1 MRAGRI
7 ARVRRTRLWVAVAAT
22 VVALAVGGDASAQP
36 SGPPHRFSG
45 SASIDGEPA
54 AAGTSVTAVVNGT
67 ECGSATVITNAA
79 GSTYSLDVPDSCAD
93 AGDAVFFRVGG
104 YDAAESGEWSA
115 SGRTD
120 LDLTVST
127 TLSND
132 RTCPDGWEWNRQSN
146 ECAPQEPVEEPSE
159 PEEPGEPVVANV
171 EVTVWRS
178 VSNPSLLYLST
189 RPEGGSWTTQNTAL
203 DMSALSRSGR
213 FHQSNAT
220 AVAVSLAGGGTA
232 NVEVTVWR
240 SVSNPSLLYLSTR
253 PEGGSWDTQDA
264 ALDMSALSRSG
275 RFHQSD
281 AVVVEVPLPDAPAPE
296 EPAEDR
302 PPSNTT
308 PADRSQ
314 CRIDEAMA
322 ARVIASTVKVETTT
336 GSGSAFY
343 IGNGEF
349 ITAAHVV
356 DDNPRTITL
365 HNERI
370 NVSARIVGYT
380 SQDDGDIAILSA
392 SAPRMMALE
401 WTGAIGEGAE
411 VAVVGYPLGQGLRA
425 SISRGIVSRAF
436 TDGAGISQIQTDA
449 PANAGNSG
457 GPLVDACGRVAGV
470 VSWKIVRDSQGNAT
484 EGLAFAVSDPTLAAR
499 LAAIRS
505 GRYVAP
511 VGESFLTISAF
522 CTELPTE
529 DIDAAECHSRSS
541 SLNLSGGRVWSVWAR
556 GVESWDAVVYRFNDG
571 AELRQSGVQ
580 AALRA
585 LGAGCHELEIAER
598 GISTHWSVPYEFC
611 FATVVAGPTWAQMD
625 SLKSRIGELW
635 GSTIETRDGLWD
647 QWNTIVN
654 SERIPSSRL
663 SGVALDLADLSL
675 AQAEAIGDFAGHPAL
690 ANQTMADWWLAA
702 WGVWL
707 GVAETDLEYGRYARG
722 ESTWGDI
729 LWKQA
734 ASATAFADYK
744 SAECAVWRLLY
755 SNPEVV
761 CDQVADA
768 ERDAVDA
775 EAEARAWTPPA
786 VVTPDPLFT
795 VDEVIGVI
803 GNHVPPSSQS
813 GLSIREC
820 GTRGFE
826 SSQTWYTDSYG
837 RHYPFGYRYSY
848 NSPVWQV
855 RWYNRGLLPEMIV
868 SFNEITGSVI
878 IISHPAWAKC

>member
-1 MRAGRI
+1 MA
-7 ARVRRTRLWVAVAAT
+7 VVAAAI
-22 VVALAVGGDASAQP
+22 ALGGVLGVSAQ
-36 SGPPHRFSG
+36 GPR
-45 SASIDGEPA
+45 EP
-54 AAGTSVTAVVNGT
+54 G
-67 ECGSATVITNAA
+67 
-79 GSTYSLDVPDSCAD
+79 
-93 AGDAVFFRVGG
+93 
-104 YDAAESGEWSA
+104 
-115 SGRTD
+115 
-120 LDLTVST
+120 
-127 TLSND
+127 
-132 RTCPDGWEWNRQSN
+132 
-146 ECAPQEPVEEPSE
+146 EPSE
-159 PEEPGEPVVANV
+159 PLVAVV

-178 VSNPSLLYLST
+178 VPNPSLLYLST

-220 AVAVSLAGGGTA
+220 AVAVALAGGGAA

-240 SVSNPSLLYLSTR
+240 SISNPSRLYVSTR
-253 PEGGSWDTQDA
+253 PKGGGWTTQNT
-264 ALDMSALSRSG
+264 ALDMSGLSRSG

-281 AVVVEVPLPDAPAPE
+281 AVVVEVPLPDVPAPE
-296 EPAEDR
+296 EPAEDT
-302 PPSNTT
+302 PPGTT
-308 PADRSQ
+308 APADRSQ

-322 ARVIASTVKVETTT
+322 ARVIASTVMVETTT

-365 HNERI
+365 RNEGI
-370 NVSARIVGYT
+370 SVSARLVGYT

-401 WTGAIGEGAE
+401 WSGAIGEGAE

-436 TDGAGISQIQTDA
+436 IDGAGISQIQTDA

-457 GPLVDACGRVAGV
+457 GPLVDACGSVAGV

-484 EGLAFAVSDPTLAAR
+484 EGLAFAVAEPTLAAR
-499 LAAIRS
+499 LTAIRS

-511 VGESFLTISAF
+511 VEESFLTITAF
-522 CTELPTE
+522 CTQLPTE
-529 DIDAAECHSRSS
+529 DLDAAECHDSS
-541 SLNLSGGRVWSVWAR
+541 PSLNLNGGRIWRVWAR
-556 GVESWDAVVYRFNDG
+556 GLESWDDVVYRFNDG
-571 AELRQSGVQ
+571 AELRQSGVGT
-580 AALRA
+580 ALRA
-585 LGAGCHELEIAER
+585 LGSGCHELEIAER
-598 GISTHWSVPYEFC
+598 GISTHWSTPYEFC
-611 FATVVAGPTWAQMD
+611 FAMTPTQPTWAQMD

-675 AQAEAIGDFAGHPAL
+675 AQAEAIGNFASHPAL

-702 WGVWL
+702 WRVWL
-707 GVAETDLEYGRYARG
+707 AGAEQDLEYGRYARG
-722 ESTWGDI
+722 ESTWGDV

-761 CDQVADA
+761 CDKVADA
-768 ERDAVDA
+768 EQDAA
-775 EAEARAWTPPA
+775 EAETAARTWTPPA
-786 VVTPDPLFT
+786 VVTPPPTATPTPSYSKADVWRIVGGHRLPSGRTIKSCAGTHRWRTASVAPFLGSATFNN
-795 VDEVIGVI
+795 GVWRLVADSAR
-803 GNHVPPSSQS
+803 HWLDVYFSEATAAV
-813 GLSIREC
+813 SIVKAPC
-820 GTRGFE
+820 
-826 SSQTWYTDSYG
+826 
-837 RHYPFGYRYSY
+837 YP
-848 NSPVWQV
+848 
-855 RWYNRGLLPEMIV
+855 
-868 SFNEITGSVI
+868 
-878 IISHPAWAKC
+878 

>member
-22 VVALAVGGDASAQP
+22 VVALAVVGDASAQP

-67 ECGSATVITNAA
+67 ECGSATVIANAA
-79 GSTYSLDVPDSCAD
+79 GSTYSLDVPDSCAA

-189 RPEGGSWTTQNTAL
+189 RPEGGSWTTQNIAL

-343 IGNGEF
+343 IGNDEF

-392 SAPRMMALE
+392 SAPGMVALE
-401 WTGAIGEGAE
+401 WAGAIGEGAE

-484 EGLAFAVSDPTLAAR
+484 EGLAFVVGEPTLAAR

-505 GRYVAP
+505 GQYVPPA
-511 VGESFLTISAF
+511 SIA
-522 CTELPTE
+522 
-529 DIDAAECHSRSS
+529 RS
-541 SLNLSGGRVWSVWAR
+541 
-556 GVESWDAVVYRFNDG
+556 
-571 AELRQSGVQ
+571 
-580 AALRA
+580 
-585 LGAGCHELEIAER
+585 
-598 GISTHWSVPYEFC
+598 
-611 FATVVAGPTWAQMD
+611 GPTWAQMD
-625 SLKSRIGELW
+625 ALVDRIGEHW
-635 GSTIETRDGLWD
+635 GPTIDALNALVD
-647 QWNTIVN
+647 QWNA
-654 SERIPSSRL
+654 SDSSIPSNTLANIARQQRNL
-663 SGVALDLADLSL
+663 SQWMVNLLAGLRSNSAAGNSTLNSYLEAAISLWSANVTEYEELERYALDRA
-675 AQAEAIGDFAGHPAL
+675 
-690 ANQTMADWWLAA
+690 
-702 WGVWL
+702 
-707 GVAETDLEYGRYARG
+707 
-722 ESTWGDI
+722 TWGDV
-729 LWKQA
+729 LWETA
-734 ASATAFADYK
+734 DRNAAFAEHRR
-744 SAECAVWRLLY
+744 AQCMVWRLLY
-755 SNPEVV
+755 TNPEVV
-761 CDQVADA
+761 CDRVADA
-768 ERDAVDA
+768 EQAATEA
-775 EAEARAWTPPA
+775 EAEARGWTPPA
-786 VVTPDPLFT
+786 VTSPPT
-795 VDEVIGVI
+795 NTAGYSYSEVIAIVR
-803 GNHVPPSSQS
+803 NHFACVVAS
-813 GLSIREC
+813 GYNEWAVSHNA
-820 GTRGFE
+820 TFE
-826 SSQTWYTDSYG
+826 DGIWRVRLDYNRRVG
-837 RHYPFGYRYSY
+837 GGY
-848 NSPVWQV
+848 NSVWATFSEPT
-855 RWYNRGLLPEMIV
+855 GAIV
-868 SFNEITGSVI
+868 AIEAPCG
-878 IISHPAWAKC
+878 A